1 MLKSSLV
8 ILLGINIFFDNLG
21 VIFATTLVLLF
32 LNIKNNVDIKRNMGK
47 IKFLFFLYFM
57 TCLLQIFYTQEG
69 RVLFK
74 IYKFYVTREG
84 LENFVLNFLRI
95 YNLMLLSWIVTTK
108 KMLNGKF
115 NKYQNVIE
123 NVIDLVPQ
131 ALTMVSKRMKIKW
144 FFRYILKQIKAKN

>member
-1 MLKSSLV
+1 MLKSSLF
-8 ILLGINIFFDNLG
+8 ILLGINIFSDNILF
-21 VIFATTLVLLF
+21 VFITTLILIF
-32 LNIKNNVDIKRNMGK
+32 LNLKYKIDIKKNMAK

-69 RVLFK
+69 RVIFK
-74 IYKFYVTREG
+74 IYKFYITREG
-84 LENFVLNFLRI
+84 LGNFILNFLRI

-108 KMLNGKF
+108 KLLNGKF

-131 ALTMVSKRMKIKW
+131 ALVMIKKRMKIKW
-144 FFRYILKQIKAKN
+144 FFRYILRQIRVKN

>member
-8 ILLGINIFFDNLG
+8 ILLGINIFFDNLE

-131 ALTMVSKRMKIKW
+131 ALTMVRKRMKIKW

>member
-1 MLKSSLV
+1 MLKSSLI
-8 ILLGINIFFDNLG
+8 ILLGINIFFDNLT
-21 VIFATTLVLLF
+21 VIFIATLVLLF
-32 LNIKNNVDIKRNMGK
+32 LNIVNKVDVKRNMGK

-69 RVLFK
+69 RVLLK
-74 IYKFYVTREG
+74 IYKFYITQEG

-131 ALTMVSKRMKIKW
+131 ALTLVRKRMKIKW

>member
-131 ALTMVSKRMKIKW
+131 ALTMVRKRMKIKW

>member
-1 MLKSSLV
+1 MLKSSLI
-8 ILLGINIFFDNLG
+8 ILLGINIFFDNLT
-21 VIFATTLVLLF
+21 VIFIATLVLLF
-32 LNIKNNVDIKRNMGK
+32 LNIVNKVDVKRNMGK

-69 RVLFK
+69 RVLLK
-74 IYKFYVTREG
+74 IYKFYITQEG

-131 ALTMVSKRMKIKW
+131 ALTLVRRRMKIKW